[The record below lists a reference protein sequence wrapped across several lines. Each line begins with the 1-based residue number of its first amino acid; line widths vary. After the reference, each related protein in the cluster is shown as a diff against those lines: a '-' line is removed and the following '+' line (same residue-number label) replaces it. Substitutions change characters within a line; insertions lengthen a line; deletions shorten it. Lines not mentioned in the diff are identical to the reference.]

1 MRSQKYTTLVRRP
14 KSFAK
19 FIGGNKTNS
28 VSQVFGILPK
38 AQPKQKYMAKTNHG
52 AKHHLRQDPVLAP
65 LVDSIYLEPLDLTN
79 DIYLRL
85 LRAIVYQQLS
95 GKAANTIY
103 QRFIS
108 LFPEAYPHP
117 DQLLLFQED
126 ELRAAG
132 LSRQKAHYIQNV
144 ARHFSEQELHRQDWS
159 KVADEHIMEQLTAI
173 KGVGNW
179 TAQIILMFSLGRKDI
194 FPKGDLAIQQSM
206 QHLYQ
211 LSGTGKQLEKE
222 MEKVAQAW
230 RPYRTVACRYLWQ
243 WKDTVV

>member
-1 MRSQKYTTLVRRP
+1 
-14 KSFAK
+14 
-19 FIGGNKTNS
+19 
-28 VSQVFGILPK
+28 
-38 AQPKQKYMAKTNHG
+38 MAKASNS
-52 AKHHLRQDPVLAP
+52 AKQHLRQDPVFAP
-65 LVDSIYLEPLDLTN
+65 LVDSIHLEPLDLTN

-103 QRFIS
+103 QRFIA
-108 LFPEAYPHP
+108 LFPDSYPHP
-117 DQLLLFQED
+117 DQLVLFQED
-126 ELRAAG
+126 QLRTAG
-132 LSRQKAHYIQNV
+132 LSRQKAQYVQNV
-144 ARHFSEQELHRQDWS
+144 ARHFSEQDLHRQDWS
-159 KVADEHIMEQLTAI
+159 KVPDEHILEQLTAI

-179 TAQIILMFSLGRKDI
+179 TAQMILMFSLGRKDI
-194 FPKGDLAIQQSM
+194 FPKDDLAIQQSM

-211 LSGTGKQLEKE
+211 LSGKGKQLQQQ

>member
-1 MRSQKYTTLVRRP
+1 
-14 KSFAK
+14 
-19 FIGGNKTNS
+19 
-28 VSQVFGILPK
+28 
-38 AQPKQKYMAKTNHG
+38 MAKTNHG

-222 MEKVAQAW
+222 MEKIAQAW

-243 WKDTVV
+243 WKDTAL